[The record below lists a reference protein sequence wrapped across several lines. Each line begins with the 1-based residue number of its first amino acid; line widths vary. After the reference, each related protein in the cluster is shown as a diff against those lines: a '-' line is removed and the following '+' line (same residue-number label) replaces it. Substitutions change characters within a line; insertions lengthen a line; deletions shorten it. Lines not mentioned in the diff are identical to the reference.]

1 MSNEFQIF
9 TIAPDSRDASEPL
22 GSKPKFWV
30 YREDGLWLFK
40 FARENTGEDWAE
52 KVAAEIAR
60 ALALDAP
67 RVELAQFQGKYGCIC
82 KSFIDRE
89 IGESLI
95 HGNEVLSGHMHGY
108 DKEKIH
114 RQSSHTIQN
123 ILGALSFVLTA
134 EGEKTIAF
142 GRLADYLIFDA
153 LIGNT
158 DRHHENWG
166 LKYDP
171 QSGLRI
177 APTFDHASSL
187 GRELTDE
194 RRHTLLRTKAIE
206 KYLDS
211 GHGGIYANESDRRGV
226 APLKLALDT
235 ILTYPN
241 YFSGWAHRLEGLQR
255 PEIESIIAKV
265 PNCRAS
271 EVAKQ
276 FAIASV
282 ERSRER
288 LLEVL
293 K

>member
-1 MSNEFQIF
+1 MSDKFQIF
-9 TIAPDSRDASEPL
+9 TIEPNSRADSEPL

-30 YREDGLWLFK
+30 YRDDGLWLFK

-52 KVAAEIAR
+52 KVAAEIAY

-67 RVELAQFQGKYGCIC
+67 RVELAKFGGEYGCIC
-82 KSFIDRE
+82 KSFIERE
-89 IGESLI
+89 NGESLI
-95 HGNEVLSGHMHGY
+95 HGNEVLSGHMQGY
-108 DKEKIH
+108 DKEKIR
-114 RQSSHTIQN
+114 RQCSHTVKN
-123 ILGALSFVLTA
+123 ILDALSSVFTS
-134 EGEKTIAF
+134 EREKKKAF

-166 LKYDP
+166 LKYDS
-171 QSGLRI
+171 QSGLRA

-187 GRELTDE
+187 GRELTDS
-194 RRHTLLRTKAIE
+194 RRDELLRTIGIE
-206 KYLDS
+206 KYIDS
-211 GHGGIYANESDRRGV
+211 GHGGIYANESDKRGV
-226 APLKLALDT
+226 APLKLAMDT
-235 ILTYPN
+235 ISLHPS
-241 YFSGWAHRLEGLQR
+241 YFSSWAHRLGTLQN

-276 FAIASV
+276 FAVSFIK
-282 ERSRER
+282 RSRER
-288 LLEVL
+288 LLEAL